1 MSFASFWADLLAT
14 VVGGVILAVLFF
26 LAKERLFPLP
36 KLTGRWYL
44 EQTTQTTA
52 YTPYA
57 GMILRYVMMLWRDGN
72 RVEGTAEKI
81 YEKSSTG
88 ERTFSGENRTR
99 ATVTGYVEKKYFGKD
114 RIYLHVVEDG
124 HGRESTT
131 FYEIT
136 ASCADTFH
144 GNFASMVADQS
155 GTVKW
160 QCKPF

>member
-1 MSFASFWADLLAT
+1 MSFASFWADILAT
-14 VVGGVILAVLFF
+14 VLGGIALAVLFF

-52 YTPYA
+52 YRPYV
-57 GMILRYVMMLWRDGN
+57 GMILRYVVMLWREGN

-81 YEKSSTG
+81 YENSSTG
-88 ERTFSGENRTR
+88 ERSFSGENRTR
-99 ATVTGYVEKKYFGKD
+99 AVVTGYVEKKYFGKD
-114 RIYLHVVEDG
+114 RIYLHIVEDG

-136 ASCADTFH
+136 ADGADTFH
-144 GNFASMVADQS
+144 GNFSSMVADQN